1 MGKVSSVKANASL
14 SITRRTSTRLHR
26 DFDSSFATNQLMR
39 AESTAGIDDEPDSS
53 VDGGELQ
60 EKEALANMS
69 EEEKRRLLER
79 KAALLN
85 HEWIAAENF
94 GPCSVQCIGCSKQ
107 IRLDR
112 RQLYYPA
119 MWHKHVFRCKVIRD
133 HYYEAGQ
140 DMPIE
145 SLVSVASKQRS
156 LIYID
161 VGILFLY

>member
-1 MGKVSSVKANASL
+1 MGKVSSVKANAAL

-26 DFDSSFATNQLMR
+26 DFDSSFTTNQLTR
-39 AESTAGIDDEPDSS
+39 AESTAEIDDEPDSS
-53 VDGGELQ
+53 VDGG

-69 EEEKRRLLER
+69 EEEKRRMLER
-79 KAALLN
+79 KAALRN
-85 HEWIAAENF
+85 HEWIAAKNF
-94 GPCSVQCIGCSKQ
+94 GPRSVQCIGCSKQ

-119 MWHKHVFRCKVIRD
+119 MWHKHVFRCKTIRD

-145 SLVSVASKQRS
+145 SLVSLALKQVS
-156 LIYID
+156 LVYSID
-161 VGILFLY
+161 VGIIFSY

>member
-1 MGKVSSVKANASL
+1 MSKVTSVKVNAAL
-14 SITRRTSTRLHR
+14 STTIRRTSTRLHR
-26 DFDSSFATNQLMR
+26 DFDRSFTTNELAR
-39 AESTAGIDDEPDSS
+39 TGLTPGIDDEPDSS

-60 EKEALANMS
+60 EKEALTNMS
-69 EEEKRRLLER
+69 EEEKRRMFER
-79 KAALLN
+79 KAALLD

-94 GPCSVQCIGCSKQ
+94 GPRSVQCIGCSKQ

-145 SLVSVASKQRS
+145 SLVSFASKQLS
-156 LIYID
+156 LA
-161 VGILFLY
+161 GLY